1 LSALRAPGLT
11 DVTSGNTTVSFEQAG
26 ALHTVRGGTAGRGF
40 DLASG
45 VGTVNGAWFVP
56 ELAALAGRTSPRY

>member
-1 LSALRAPGLT
+1 M
-11 DVTSGNTTVSFEQAG
+11 TSGNTTVSFEQPAG
-26 ALHTVRGGTAGRGF
+26 VLRTVKGGTAGRGF